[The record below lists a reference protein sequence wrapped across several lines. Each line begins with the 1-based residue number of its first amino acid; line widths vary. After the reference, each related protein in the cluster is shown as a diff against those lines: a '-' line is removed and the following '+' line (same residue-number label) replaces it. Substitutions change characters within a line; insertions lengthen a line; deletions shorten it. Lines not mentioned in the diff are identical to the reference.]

1 MEKNILNNN
10 LKYVIV
16 PINNKDIVS
25 IQYKFLFGFNNEF
38 KGINNFTHLLEHLMA
53 YYFNYKECTVKK
65 IKNLLY
71 KKNFKSNAFTSQND
85 MTIWIDC
92 YQKDVNFFLNLLSR
106 TLYKLCITQKN
117 LDMSKQNVINELKL
131 DEDLEL
137 YNGINKYVYKR
148 NKVDFSEG
156 VKDVSKCNLQM
167 INDFYKNIMSSDMI
181 IGIACN
187 KKNINYNKKLIIK
200 YFSKKFTTN
209 KNKYPAKLKIHYLT
223 KNTIFKIYKPIK
235 SVKINI
241 VIPLDILFYSKEYWE
256 LKIALNYLF
265 NFNKGPFYAKLR
277 NEKKIIYSINYNFDF
292 NKDSSKTL
300 LIIKTGCE
308 KEDLNK
314 FFKLFYNIFNKI
326 KISNKDFLLM
336 KKNLIFSTKYNYMN
350 NIGDCLGF
358 NMGNYLYNI
367 NISYK
372 KNINNL
378 EKAEC
383 NKNIFKKIKKNKHFI
398 FLLNKDYKKI

>member
-1 MEKNILNNN
+1 MEKDILNNN

-53 YYFNYKECTVKK
+53 FYFNYKQCTVKK

-71 KKNFKSNAFTSQND
+71 KKNFKSNAFTSQNN

-92 YQKDVNFFLNLLSR
+92 YHKDVNFFLNLLSR

-131 DEDLEL
+131 NEDLEL

-187 KKNINYNKKLIIK
+187 KKI
-200 YFSKKFTTN
+200 
-209 KNKYPAKLKIHYLT
+209 
-223 KNTIFKIYKPIK
+223 
-235 SVKINI
+235 
-241 VIPLDILFYSKEYWE
+241 
-256 LKIALNYLF
+256 
-265 NFNKGPFYAKLR
+265 
-277 NEKKIIYSINYNFDF
+277 
-292 NKDSSKTL
+292 
-300 LIIKTGCE
+300 
-308 KEDLNK
+308 
-314 FFKLFYNIFNKI
+314 
-326 KISNKDFLLM
+326 
-336 KKNLIFSTKYNYMN
+336 
-350 NIGDCLGF
+350 
-358 NMGNYLYNI
+358 
-367 NISYK
+367 
-372 KNINNL
+372 
-378 EKAEC
+378 
-383 NKNIFKKIKKNKHFI
+383 
-398 FLLNKDYKKI
+398 